1 MTASDRRDAGTD
13 VLRGLSVLLVVLHHI
28 NLRFA
33 LNHYDVANLLPKP
46 LARVVFWSG
55 YYAVIVFFVIS
66 GFLITGLSLRRWASL
81 GHIDARAFYAMRF
94 ARIVP
99 CLVALLLVLSVLH
112 LAGIHDYVIDS
123 SRASLPR
130 AIIAA
135 LTFHF
140 NWLEGTRGYLPGAW
154 DVLWSLSIEEA
165 FYVAFPLVCLVVRR
179 ETVLVVPLLAV
190 IAIGPFV
197 RVWNADIEP
206 WDEYA
211 YLACFDGIAFGCL
224 AALINA
230 RLAPSGRWLI
240 AAFACGVGAML
251 LIVVM
256 LHTASA
262 LGLISTGLYIT
273 MLELGAA
280 LVLIA
285 FAGGL
290 FANASWR
297 GTRTLRAIGRWS
309 YEIYLT
315 HMFVVFSLVA
325 LFKATGASL
334 AYVGV
339 WYLGALAASVV
350 LGAIVA
356 RGYSEPLN
364 AALRAR
370 LLGPT
375 TSRVAAPGISA
386 TTWPP
391 RQRARP

>member
-1 MTASDRRDAGTD
+1 MTAADRRDAGID
-13 VLRGLSVLLVVLHHI
+13 MLRGLSVLLVVLHHI

-66 GFLITGLSLRRWASL
+66 GFLITSLSLRRWSSL
-81 GHIDARAFYAMRF
+81 GRIDTRAFYAMRF

-112 LAGIHDYVIDS
+112 LAGAHDYVIDPV
-123 SRASLPR
+123 RASLPR
-130 AIIAA
+130 AIVAA

-140 NWLEGTRGYLPGAW
+140 NWLEGTRGYLPGSW

-165 FYVAFPLVCLVVRR
+165 FYVAFPLVCLLVRR
-179 ETVLVVPLLAV
+179 ESVLVAPLIAL

-224 AALINA
+224 AALIHA
-230 RLAPSGRWLI
+230 RLAPSRRWLLT
-240 AAFACGVGAML
+240 AFACGVGAML
-251 LIVVM
+251 LIVVFR
-256 LHTASA
+256 HAASA

-297 GTRTLRAIGRWS
+297 GTRTIRAIGRWS

-315 HMFVVFSLVA
+315 HMFVVFATVA
-325 LFKATGASL
+325 LFRATVVSL
-334 AYVGV
+334 GYVGV

-356 RGYSEPLN
+356 RWYSESAN

-370 LLGPT
+370 LLGPRPP
-375 TSRVAAPGISA
+375 RVAAPEISA
-386 TTWPP
+386 TT
-391 RQRARP
+391 

>member
-1 MTASDRRDAGTD
+1 MTTADRRDAGID
-13 VLRGLSVLLVVLHHI
+13 LLRGLAVLLVVVHHI

-66 GFLITGLSLRRWASL
+66 GFLITGLSLRRWQSL
-81 GHIDARAFYAMRF
+81 GRIDARAFYAMRF

-99 CLVALLLVLSVLH
+99 CLVALLVVLSVLH
-112 LAGIHDYVIDS
+112 LAGAHDYVIDP

-130 AIIAA
+130 AIVAA

-140 NWLEGTRGYLPGAW
+140 NWLEGTRGYLPGSW

-165 FYVAFPLVCLVVRR
+165 FYVAFPLVCLLVRR
-179 ETVLVVPLLAV
+179 ENLLVVPLLAL
-190 IAIGPFV
+190 IAVGPFV
-197 RVWNADIEP
+197 RVWSADIEP

-224 AALINA
+224 AALVHA
-230 RLAPSGRWLI
+230 RLAPSRGWLW
-240 AAFACGVGAML
+240 AAFAVGAAAML
-251 LIVVM
+251 LIVAFRQ
-256 LHTASA
+256 TANA

-273 MLELGAA
+273 VLELGAA
-280 LVLIA
+280 LVLVA

-297 GTRTLRAIGRWS
+297 GTRTIRAIGRWS

-315 HMFVVFSLVA
+315 HMFVVFATVA

-334 AYVGV
+334 AFVGA
-339 WYLGALAASVV
+339 WYLGALAVSVV

-356 RGYSEPLN
+356 RWYSEPAN

-370 LLGPT
+370 LLAPAT
-375 TSRVAAPGISA
+375 QTLVSAA
-386 TTWPP
+386 T
-391 RQRARP
+391 